1 MAMSFIFCTNH
12 LLLNRIFTIYNAK
25 SLNRIVSQDRIYKLF
40 GSLLVM
46 QVVCAPDFLARISLK
61 RTSKPK
67 PCPETACAGCWKSAD
82 SARGTRTIVN
92 HFKARLG
99 RKRNIYSEDDFPST
113 MGAIVNATDSNGVSG
128 TGLW

>member
-46 QVVCAPDFLARISLK
+46 QVVCAPDFLAGISLK
-61 RTSKPK
+61 KTSKKK

-82 SARGTRTIVN
+82 SARGTRAIVN
-92 HFKARLG
+92 HFRARLG

>member
-1 MAMSFIFCTNH
+1 MSFIFCTNH

-25 SLNRIVSQDRIYKLF
+25 SLDRIVSQDRIYKLF

-46 QVVCAPDFLARISLK
+46 QVVCAPDFLAGISLK
-61 RTSKPK
+61 EISKKK

-82 SARGTRTIVN
+82 SARGTRAIVN
-92 HFKARLG
+92 HFRARLG